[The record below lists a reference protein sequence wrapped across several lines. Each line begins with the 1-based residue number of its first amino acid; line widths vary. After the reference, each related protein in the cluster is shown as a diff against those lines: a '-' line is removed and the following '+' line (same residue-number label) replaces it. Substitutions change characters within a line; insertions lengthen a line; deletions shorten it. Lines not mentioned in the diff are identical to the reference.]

1 MRSLLLATTLLLAAC
16 AMPAGTPLRGFDL
29 QGHRGA
35 RGLAPEN
42 SLAAFARALDLG
54 VTTLEL
60 DIGVTRDGVAVIH
73 HDERLNPNF
82 TRDAQGAWL
91 TLPTPRIRDL
101 TALEVS
107 SYNIGMLK
115 PGTAYANQ
123 FPEQMAR
130 EREAIPRLADLFEL
144 VKQRGD
150 THVRFNIE
158 TKLTPDKPEDTVG
171 PEAMVA
177 ALLRVI
183 AQYGMEGRVTIQ
195 SFDWRTLG
203 LVQAQRPA
211 IPTVC
216 LTGRFTSFNTVSPA
230 WNAGLRLLEGGSLP
244 DLAKRAGCAVWSPN
258 FQDVDSASIASA
270 RAHGI
275 KVIPW
280 TVNRREDMARMIEL
294 GVDGLISDRPDL
306 AIAELKSRDIPIR

>member
-1 MRSLLLATTLLLAAC
+1 MRPLLLAAALLLSAC
-16 AMPAGTPLRGFDL
+16 AMPASTPVRYFEI

-42 SLAAFARALDLG
+42 SLAAFTRALDLG

-60 DIGVTRDGVAVIH
+60 DIGVTRDGVVVVH

-82 TRDAQGAWL
+82 TRDAAGAWI

-101 TALEVS
+101 TAAELA
-107 SYNIGMLK
+107 SYDIGLLK

-123 FPEQMAR
+123 FPEQAAR

-144 VKQRGD
+144 VKRRGD
-150 THVRFNIE
+150 ARVRFNIE
-158 TKLTPDKPEDTVG
+158 TKLTPDKPDDTVG
-171 PEAMVA
+171 PQAMA
-177 ALLRVI
+177 ATLLRVI
-183 AQYGMEGRVTIQ
+183 GQYGMEGRVTIQ
-195 SFDWRTLG
+195 SFDWRTLK

-216 LTGRFTSFNTVSPA
+216 LTARYPSFNTVGPA
-230 WNAGLRLLEGGSLP
+230 WNAGLRLEGGSLP
-244 DLAKRAGCAVWSPN
+244 DLARRAGCAVWSPN

-270 RAHGI
+270 RAQGI

-280 TVNRREDMARMIEL
+280 TVNRREDMARLIEL